1 MSATRQE
8 YLKLV
13 EQLNRHSRLY
23 YIESAPEI
31 SDEAFDA
38 LLRQLEEIE
47 AGHPEWLAADS
58 PSRRVGSP
66 VDSNR
71 PLVKHEPRLYSLANA
86 YSVEELKDF
95 LDRLSAEESTEQADL
110 FARKLPACSCE
121 LKLDGVSISLLY
133 HKGELVQAATRGDG
147 IEGEDVTAAA
157 RTLHNLPLSLKR
169 PVDELLVRGEVVM
182 EHRAFKRLN
191 DQRTQKGEALL
202 VNPRNA
208 ASGSLK
214 LLDPADVQRRSLTVY
229 LYDVA
234 RVTGEALPDSQ
245 HGRMQWL
252 SGLGLPVFPHGE
264 RLEDE
269 AAIHAYC
276 ARWEENRATLPL
288 DVDGVV
294 VKLDRISA
302 RDELGFTAKAPRWA
316 MARKFAA
323 QAVVTRLKEIRWQV
337 GRTGILTPVAELEPV
352 FVAGSTVS
360 RATLHNLEEVQ
371 RKGIAEGMQVLVEK
385 GGDVIPKVTGPA
397 PGQPAPEKDR
407 LPQAPEHCPECGGKV
422 QQEEGAVALR
432 CVNPY
437 CPAVL
442 QASIEH
448 FVSRK
453 ALDIEG
459 MGESLI
465 AALIEAGQ
473 LKGIADIYLL
483 TAEGLEGLERMGAKS
498 AANVMASIR
507 RSMTAEPARLLF
519 GLGLRHVGEGVAKQL
534 LEGFGSI
541 DELAKADQDGILALP
556 GIGPAIAA
564 SVVDWFRRVE
574 SQGLLAAL
582 RKAGFDLDR
591 RHSAEKATDSPFS
604 GKTIVLTGTLQQMGR
619 SEAKEK
625 LEALGAHVAGSVSS
639 KTDLLIAG
647 EAAGSKLEKARALGV
662 EVIDEAEMLQRMA
675 GGQ

>member
-8 YLKLV
+8 YLRLV

-38 LLRQLEEIE
+38 LLRQLEAIE
-47 AGHPEWLAADS
+47 AEHPDWLAPDS

-66 VDSNR
+66 VESNR

-86 YSVEELKDF
+86 YSPEELKDF
-95 LDRLSAEESTEQADL
+95 LDRLSAEEASDQADL
-110 FARKLPACSCE
+110 FGSKLPACSCE

-157 RTLHNLPLSLKR
+157 RTLHNLPLHLKR
-169 PVDELLVRGEVVM
+169 PVAELLVRGEVVM

-191 DQRTQKGEALL
+191 DLRAAKGEALL

-214 LLDPADVQRRSLTVY
+214 LLDPAEVQRRSLTVY

-234 RVTGEALPDSQ
+234 RITGEGLPDSQ
-245 HGRMQWL
+245 HERMQWL
-252 SGLGLPVFPHGE
+252 SELGLPVFPHGE

-276 ARWEENRATLPL
+276 ARWEEDRPTLPL

-371 RKGIAEGMQVLVEK
+371 RKGIAAGMQVLVEK

-397 PGQPAPEKDR
+397 PGQPSPESDR
-407 LPQAPEHCPECGGKV
+407 LPRAPEACPECGSQV
-422 QQEEGAVALR
+422 LQEEGAVALR
-432 CVNPY
+432 CSNPY

-442 QASIEH
+442 QASLEH

-473 LKGIADIYLL
+473 LKSIADIYLL
-483 TAEGLEGLERMGAKS
+483 KADGLKGLERMGEKS
-498 AANVMASIR
+498 AANVMASIQ
-507 RSMTAEPARLLF
+507 RSLGAEAARLLF
-519 GLGLRHVGEGVAKQL
+519 GLGIRHVGEGVAKQL

-541 DELAKADQDGILALP
+541 DELGKADQEAILALP

-564 SVVDWFRRVE
+564 SVADWFRREE

-582 RKAGFDLDR
+582 GEAGFDLGQ

-604 GKTIVLTGTLQQMGR
+604 GKTVVLTGTLQQMGR
-619 SEAKEK
+619 SEAKKK
-625 LEALGAHVAGSVSS
+625 LEALGAHVAASVSS

-662 EVIDEAEMLQRMA
+662 EVIDEDEMLKRMA
-675 GGQ
+675 GTQ